1 MKTKKRELFNIV
13 LIHVARTWERI
24 RVQQD
29 FEEMPLD
36 NLESLEVIEEI
47 ANDIME
53 DEHIIAFLKTR
64 EDDYFITHTDKM
76 SDTYIED
83 LAEEIIKE
91 NYL

>member
-1 MKTKKRELFNIV
+1 MKAKERQIFNIV
-13 LIHVARTWERI
+13 LIHVARTWEKV

-36 NLESLEVIEEI
+36 NLESLEAIEEI

-53 DEHIIAFLKTR
+53 DKHIVTFLKTK

-76 SDTYIED
+76 SDAYIED